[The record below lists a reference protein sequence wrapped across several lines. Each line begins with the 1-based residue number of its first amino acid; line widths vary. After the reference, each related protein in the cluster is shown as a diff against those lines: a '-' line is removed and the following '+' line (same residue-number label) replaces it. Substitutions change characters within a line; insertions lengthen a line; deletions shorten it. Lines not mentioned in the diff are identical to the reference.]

1 MQVKLEQLPDFARVY
16 EALRRGRE
24 PPPQGGAGLRRWRQG
39 RRTGGGPLPD
49 AAVLGDAWLGPA
61 VADGLLDPLVGAD
74 EAAWW
79 GHVPPALRR
88 VARRAPG
95 SGAVSE
101 YGFVWGAP
109 FRWGCACIAYRQD
122 RVPPERQSP
131 GAWGWG
137 DLWHPGLAG
146 RVGLAESARFL
157 GALTLL
163 RMGASANAEDLSD
176 VGVRAFAAE
185 FAALRAQVR
194 VSSEESA
201 LKALEAGDVWAAA
214 LWTGPALA
222 SAVAR
227 SPKIALAVPDAGTL
241 LWADLMVS
249 PARLLGGQ
257 PASPLVPLWHE
268 FLLEPA
274 RAEPAL
280 GLSRGSASVHLLSSG
295 GRGQGREGNFLPSE
309 GCLQRS
315 EFLEPLSEGA
325 LEQLREVVLAL

>member
-16 EALRRGRE
+16 EALRRGSETPR
-24 PPPQGGAGLRRWRQG
+24 QGGLGLTRRRQG
-39 RRTGGGPLPD
+39 RSTKGAPLPD

-61 VADGLLDPLVGAD
+61 VADGLLDPLVGAE
-74 EAAWW
+74 EATWW

-95 SGAVSE
+95 SGAVSD

-109 FRWGCACIAYRQD
+109 FRWGCACIAYRRD
-122 RVPPERQSP
+122 RVPPERQGP
-131 GAWGWG
+131 GAWEWA

-146 RVGLAESARFL
+146 RVGLAESARLL

-194 VSSEESA
+194 VGSEESA

-249 PARLLGGQ
+249 PARPLGSQ

-280 GLSRGSASVHLLSSG
+280 GLSRGSATVHLLPSRG
-295 GRGQGREGNFLPSE
+295 GGPGGAGKFFPSE

-315 EFLEPLSEGA
+315 EFLEPLSEVA
-325 LEQLREVVLAL
+325 LEQLRDVVLAL